1 MFWQSMLSSATA
13 FALNCSRDYNDNA
26 ARWTGLIILIPRH
39 STPTLPRPP
48 LRDRSGQA
56 PIPHTCALEAENPAV
71 IVCHVR
77 INRLTAT

>member
-1 MFWQSMLSSATA
+1 MCWQSMQSSATA
-13 FALNCSRDYNDNA
+13 FALNYSRDYNDSA
-26 ARWTGLIILIPRH
+26 PRWTGLIILIPRH

-56 PIPHTCALEAENPAV
+56 SIPHTCALEAENLAA
-71 IVCHVR
+71 IVCHIR